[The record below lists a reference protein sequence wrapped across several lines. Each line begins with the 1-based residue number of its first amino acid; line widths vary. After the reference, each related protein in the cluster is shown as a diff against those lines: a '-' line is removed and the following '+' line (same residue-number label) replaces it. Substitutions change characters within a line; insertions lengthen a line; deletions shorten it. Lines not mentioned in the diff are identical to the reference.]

1 MNTVKN
7 GKWNQYD
14 QVYIMQN
21 ELHIKHGFMFYF
33 KEEMCINMY
42 QL

>member
-14 QVYIMQN
+14 QVYIN
-21 ELHIKHGFMFYF
+21 KLHIKHGFMFYF